1 MSWADLLR
9 GRDDA
14 HRAATALGAE
24 LHGARDEREQR
35 VVTTAAHTVTG
46 VELGAA
52 LANQDLAGV
61 DDLSAEALDA
71 ESLRVGVAAVA
82 AGRRALLVSHRS
94 LLPGGDA
101 GDAAVEKKDN
111 ERALAEYRQAA
122 ELVPDN
128 VEMVY
133 WHAVALVNMGRV
145 DDSLPLFR
153 HVFAKDGNWAAL
165 TPRLAKVGLL
175 PDDKPL
181 LQRILQVQS
190 AR

>member
-1 MSWADLLR
+1 M
-9 GRDDA
+9 
-14 HRAATALGAE
+14 
-24 LHGARDEREQR
+24 
-35 VVTTAAHTVTG
+35 
-46 VELGAA
+46 
-52 LANQDLAGV
+52 N
-61 DDLSAEALDA
+61 
-71 ESLRVGVAAVA
+71 
-82 AGRRALLVSHRS
+82 
-94 LLPGGDA
+94 A

-111 ERALAEYRQAA
+111 ERALVEYRQAA

-181 LQRILQVQS
+181 LQRILQMQS